1 MSQSLWHWIPW
12 NPGQLSNLL
21 HQLKLTCRLINLY
34 PEIGFDVVT
43 LTDNDA
49 ELDPSQCQWILNYIL
64 LLLLMNVISVDT
76 SISWFFFIKIILHL
90 QIYCTFYLFFPMIL
104 LVAGIILLTIR
115 FCTTTNIATISLLI
129 FSVIFIQSGQL

>member
-12 NPGQLSNLL
+12 NPGRLSNLL

-49 ELDPSQCQWILNYIL
+49 EQDPSQCQWILNYIL

-76 SISWFFFIKIILHL
+76 SISWFFYQDHSAPADLLHILSFFSHDIIGCGNNSS
-90 QIYCTFYLFFPMIL
+90 YY
-104 LVAGIILLTIR
+104 
-115 FCTTTNIATISLLI
+115 
-129 FSVIFIQSGQL
+129 